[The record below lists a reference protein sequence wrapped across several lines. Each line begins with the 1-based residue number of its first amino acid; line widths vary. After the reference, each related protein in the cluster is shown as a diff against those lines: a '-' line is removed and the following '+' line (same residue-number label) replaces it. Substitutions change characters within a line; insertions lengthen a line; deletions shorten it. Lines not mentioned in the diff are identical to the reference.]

1 MKVIDASALAAVAFN
16 EPESGSV
23 VADTEGEDLGAP
35 RLLPFELTNIAWK
48 KIRQRPDAA
57 ATITEHLRDAL
68 ALPVTLHD
76 VDCEAILQLAVKQ
89 KVTAYDASYLW
100 LARHLGVSLVTL
112 DRSLRKLAG
121 TGKPALGGAGPE
133 SR

>member
-16 EPESGSV
+16 EPEGAGV
-23 VADTEGEDLGAP
+23 VADTEGEDLSAP

-57 ATITEHLRDAL
+57 ATITGHLRDAL
-68 ALPVTLHD
+68 ALPVALLD
-76 VDCEAILQLAVKQ
+76 VDCEAILQLAVTEKL
-89 KVTAYDASYLW
+89 TAYDASYLW

-112 DRSLRKLAG
+112 DRDLTKLAG
-121 TGKPALGGAGPE
+121 D
-133 SR
+133 